1 MPPAVEAQSLNHWT
15 AREVL
20 GILILQAQFTY
31 VAAQGHEARKGR
43 ARGLDE
49 RLSVSKVQGF
59 SSRAHIYSLLGTSAL
74 EASGLQSEMKVR
86 FSVIIDWF
94 T

>member
-1 MPPAVEAQSLNHWT
+1 MPPAVKAQSLNHWT

-31 VAAQGHEARKGR
+31 VAQGHEARKGR

-49 RLSVSKVQGF
+49 RLSQKSRVFHPVPTFIPCLAPVPWKPVVS
-59 SSRAHIYSLLGTSAL
+59 R
-74 EASGLQSEMKVR
+74 VR
-86 FSVIIDWF
+86 
-94 T
+94 